1 MSCIKLISWPG
12 IQAKIYLYNGKDKDN
27 VVELDKFKQGNF
39 NRKTIDEIK
48 KKGSFTI
55 ISSNYNG
62 AKKVNEIRIRN
73 NMTGEEETGDL
84 SNNDRFKV
92 WTYYPNSD
100 NSKYYRVF
108 EDCETNLAG
117 QPTSGISSTYGSTY
131 PAPVGT
137 YPTYGPPT
145 GLKSAYQPQ
154 YQPPSQVYP
163 YSPVGSSQ
171 QYRVNPYVNAYM
183 TGLALH
189 SVRPAVAGIGT
200 TAQGLGSINQGIVDC
215 AGNSGAGCVNLVGCG
230 GCDGGIGGCNGACFF
245 GGKLNKTR
253 KNKKTKRRN
262 KKSRRMRRKA

>member
-1 MSCIKLISWPG
+1 
-12 IQAKIYLYNGKDKDN
+12 
-27 VVELDKFKQGNF
+27 
-39 NRKTIDEIK
+39 
-48 KKGSFTI
+48 
-55 ISSNYNG
+55 
-62 AKKVNEIRIRN
+62 
-73 NMTGEEETGDL
+73 MTGEEETGDL

-137 YPTYGPPT
+137 YPTYRPPSGPPT
-145 GLKSAYQPQ
+145 GPPSTVKSAYQPQ
-154 YQPPSQVYP
+154 YQLYP

-215 AGNSGAGCVNLVGCG
+215 SVNSGAGCVNLVGCG
-230 GCDGGIGGCNGACFF
+230 GCDGGAGGCNGACFF